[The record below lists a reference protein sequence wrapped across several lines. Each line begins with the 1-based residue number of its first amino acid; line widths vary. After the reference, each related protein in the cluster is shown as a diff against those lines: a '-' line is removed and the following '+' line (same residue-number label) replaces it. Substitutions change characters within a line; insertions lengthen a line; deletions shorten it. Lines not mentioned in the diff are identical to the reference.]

1 MKERYVIQ
9 EDDLE
14 IEPDAIVDIETNTMY
29 ECSSIDMG
37 DLCKLLN
44 DYETRIQDLE
54 QEQIDEMQEH
64 QKAMLL
70 ADKTIKETREK
81 VINEIEEKLAELK
94 TEMMDDI
101 HYYPQSA
108 VYWQDICAILDQVKG
123 ENNVKD

>member
-81 VINEIEEKLAELK
+81 VIEEIIAQLSKIEDTLINCGNGKEDALAYFLEILK
-94 TEMMDDI
+94 R
-101 HYYPQSA
+101 
-108 VYWQDICAILDQVKG
+108 VKG
-123 ENNVKD
+123 RNQC